1 MKQIEI
7 NQDIFESD
15 LGLRIYKA
23 FMQGAFITF
32 KSGLYVSSLK
42 LLLSA
47 VDTMAFL
54 VTGNNSSK
62 DFKEWLNKYVDLSIV
77 GISAD
82 ELWEHRNALLH
93 MTTLDSRKV
102 GQGKIVRLFPY
113 KEPAEPPRDPPNN
126 SKFYSIDKL
135 WLALA
140 EGFDKF
146 IKDIESNGE
155 LERAIESNWKKIVYD
170 EPTVLVKS

>member
-1 MKQIEI
+1 VKQIEI
-7 NQDIFESD
+7 NQDIFGSD
-15 LGLRIYKA
+15 LGLQIYKA

-32 KSGLYVSSLK
+32 KSGLYVSSIK

-77 GISAD
+77 GINAD

-102 GQGKIVRLFPY
+102 GQGKIVRLIPY
-113 KEPAEPPRDPPNN
+113 KEPTESPRDTLNN

-135 WLALA
+135 WLVLA
-140 EGFDKF
+140 GGFDKF
-146 IKDIESNGE
+146 IKDIESNE
-155 LERAIESNWKKIVYD
+155 KLKRVTESNWKKIVYD
-170 EPTVLVKS
+170 EPKVLVKS

>member
-1 MKQIEI
+1 MQQIEI

-15 LGLRIYKA
+15 LGLRMYKA

-77 GISAD
+77 GINAD

-102 GQGKIVRLFPY
+102 
-113 KEPAEPPRDPPNN
+113 
-126 SKFYSIDKL
+126 
-135 WLALA
+135 
-140 EGFDKF
+140 
-146 IKDIESNGE
+146 
-155 LERAIESNWKKIVYD
+155 
-170 EPTVLVKS
+170 

>member
-1 MKQIEI
+1 MKKIEI
-7 NQDIFESD
+7 NRDIFESD
-15 LGLRIYKA
+15 VGIRIYKA

-32 KSGLYVSSLK
+32 ENGLYVSSLK

-54 VTGNNSSK
+54 VTGNNSGE
-62 DFKEWLNKYVDLSIV
+62 DFKKWLKKYVDLSAV
-77 GISAD
+77 GITAD

-93 MTTLDSRKV
+93 MTTLDSRKIN
-102 GQGKIVRLFPY
+102 QRKIVRLIPY
-113 KEPAEPPRDPPNN
+113 KEPAEPPHDSLNN

-135 WLALA
+135 WRGLA

-146 IKDIESNGE
+146 IKDIESNEE
-155 LERAIESNWKKIVYD
+155 LKRSNESNWKKIVFD
-170 EPTVLVKS
+170 EPTILIKS